1 MLPCRA
7 FVLLSVWLFA
17 FLPGSI
23 GSDDVRAWDIP
34 RFSAEGTTLYKAASS
49 VNPKAGT
56 EVVVLDEEENYVFDA
71 DGKAIRTHYLVYKV
85 LTQKGSEGWDD
96 ISLGWEPWHEERP
109 TVRARVI
116 TPDNV
121 IHALDPKT
129 ITDSPARDDNDKTYG
144 DGRTLRAPLPAIA
157 PGSVVEQEEVSKERA
172 PLFGAGVVI
181 RNYFGAHGSSAE
193 FKARA

>member
-7 FVLLSVWLFA
+7 FVVLSAWLFV
-17 FLPGSI
+17 LPSESI
-23 GSDDVRAWDIP
+23 SSDTTRTWDVP
-34 RFSAEGTTLYKAASS
+34 RFSAEGRTLYKAASS
-49 VNPKAGT
+49 VTPKAGT
-56 EVVVLDEEENYVFDA
+56 DVVVLDEEENYVFDA

-116 TPDNV
+116 TPDSV

-129 ITDSPARDDNDKTYG
+129 VTII
-144 DGRTLRAPLPAIA
+144 LA
-157 PGSVVEQEEVSKERA
+157 PGPYGRRSFRKQR
-172 PLFGAGVVI
+172 
-181 RNYFGAHGSSAE
+181 
-193 FKARA
+193 FKDDGTRLHVAQSTATRGDQN

>member
-1 MLPCRA
+1 MPSRSSRCASVSRRLRESPILSINFIKGVCLKLPCRA

-85 LTQKGSEGWDD
+85 LTQKGSEG
-96 ISLGWEPWHEERP
+96 
-109 TVRARVI
+109 
-116 TPDNV
+116 
-121 IHALDPKT
+121 
-129 ITDSPARDDNDKTYG
+129 
-144 DGRTLRAPLPAIA
+144 
-157 PGSVVEQEEVSKERA
+157 SK
-172 PLFGAGVVI
+172 GC
-181 RNYFGAHGSSAE
+181 
-193 FKARA
+193 